1 VPIIEGAVGLLDG
14 APVSIV
20 VEIHDDVS
28 EERIRQLFPGHEL
41 ERIDDLHRLLRPG
54 TRA

>member
-1 VPIIEGAVGLLDG
+1 VGL
-14 APVSIV
+14 SIV

-54 TRA
+54 ARA